1 MLAPIA
7 GVPTS
12 SSTSIEFHDKTTTDT
27 RCAALEDTCI
37 IGNSASSLGRRRIN
51 RGIRA
56 RLPWG
61 VAAMHCSRTVSGLVS
76 IAALTT
82 EMPWVVLGVDPSSHR
97 PSPRGR
103 LFAALCRRTRQA
115 LLASQGGFRQP
126 LKIASLCIFWEDL
139 DSLRHCASVPS
150 SALLKHARAR
160 SRGQPCSKSAK
171 TVPFMR
177 ATLDLHSI
185 RTVSL
190 GSQAQLFQAA
200 AETRLLFVA
209 APSLISRPTLATTKP
224 TKIRIA
230 RRLPALG
237 PCAPAPLP
245 SHHYFSAASPL
256 RRPVASPESSCR
268 NGRHG
273 ATQREALSL

>member
-1 MLAPIA
+1 VREANLVVGRQTCIGQFHPGAPSAPNPGQVWVRTGIERIKHPPSSDSEAHSVLAPIA

-150 SALLKHARAR
+150 SALLKHARREVEDSLAPR
-160 SRGQPCSKSAK
+160 ALKQCHLCAPRLIC
-171 TVPFMR
+171 TVFALCLWGPRPNF
-177 ATLDLHSI
+177 
-185 RTVSL
+185 
-190 GSQAQLFQAA
+190 
-200 AETRLLFVA
+200 
-209 APSLISRPTLATTKP
+209 SRPPLKQDFFLS
-224 TKIRIA
+224 
-230 RRLPALG
+230 RLQVLFHAQHWQP
-237 PCAPAPLP
+237 
-245 SHHYFSAASPL
+245 
-256 RRPVASPESSCR
+256 R
-268 NGRHG
+268 NQPKYG
-273 ATQREALSL
+273 